1 MKSRRSWR
9 SPNTVVRKSSIHGY
23 GLYARFLILQGE
35 VVGRRGGEVVN
46 AQGAARR
53 DKEWGNFSLQVA
65 ADKFLCPRTAADVA
79 KVALFLNHGCNPNA
93 GFRGRFAF
101 VAMRT
106 IDPGDELL
114 IDYAMGKTT
123 PDEWDCTCG
132 SPLCRGVITG
142 DDWKIKELQRR
153 YKGYFTP
160 YVEKLIAREA
170 GLPTPSLITPR
181 AHIFAHIW
189 RYTT

>member
-23 GLYARFLILQGE
+23 GLYARSLILQGE

-46 AQGAARR
+46 ARGAARR
-53 DKEWGNFSLQVA
+53 DMEWGNFSLQVA

-79 KVALFLNHGCNPNA
+79 KVALFLDHGCNPNV
-93 GFRGRFAF
+93 GHRGRFAF

-106 IDPGDELL
+106 IDPGEELL
-114 IDYAMGKTT
+114 IDYAMGKAT

-132 SPLCRGVITG
+132 SPLGPR
-142 DDWKIKELQRR
+142 DKS
-153 YKGYFTP
+153 
-160 YVEKLIAREA
+160 A
-170 GLPTPSLITPR
+170 GNGAVTSTNP
-181 AHIFAHIW
+181 
-189 RYTT
+189 